1 MSTLEQQDIASL
13 RQRINKLEAQVDY
26 LYRFLGTSFV
36 ENSFAT
42 DDPQVVDALRSRTL
56 IEAIKVYR
64 ERKGGSLAEAKAA
77 VEDMQKRLGL

>member
-1 MSTLEQQDIASL
+1 MSTLDQQDIASL
-13 RQRINKLEAQVDY
+13 RQRINRLEAQVDY

-36 ENSFAT
+36 ENSYAT
-42 DDPQVVDALRSRTL
+42 DDPLVVDALRSKSL

-64 ERKGGSLAEAKAA
+64 ERTGVGLAEAKAA